1 MEIKQKKLDY
11 DLLDKDTKEVLLNE
25 TNNHLLLDD
34 KPSKYF
40 NSIP

>member
-34 KPSKYF
+34 KPSEYF